1 MNMVIASI
9 VFVLLFTVALA
20 YFLWSIGSRWPVR
33 DPELLA
39 RTVVGRPNVTRVP
52 RVKAFV
58 YAILALAAGIV
69 AMSVADHTAGDMPL
83 TVAAFLL
90 ALFFIARG
98 AAGYT
103 KRWRAYFPVEP
114 FATLDRKNY
123 SPIFLAIGIGF
134 AVLVVMRLI

>member
-9 VFVLLFTVALA
+9 VFVLLFTIALA

-58 YAILALAAGIV
+58 YAIFALAAGIV
-69 AMSVADHTAGDMPL
+69 ALSVAL
-83 TVAAFLL
+83 FL
-90 ALFFIARG
+90 FILLSWYMG
-98 AAGYT
+98 WVKPT
-103 KRWRAYFPVEP
+103 
-114 FATLDRKNY
+114 
-123 SPIFLAIGIGF
+123 GIPTG
-134 AVLVVMRLI
+134 R